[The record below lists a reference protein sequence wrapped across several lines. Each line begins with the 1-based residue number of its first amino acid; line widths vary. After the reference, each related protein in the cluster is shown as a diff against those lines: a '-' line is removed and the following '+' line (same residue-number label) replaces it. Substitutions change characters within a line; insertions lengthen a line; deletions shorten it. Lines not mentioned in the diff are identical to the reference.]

1 MREKVLVVD
10 DDAELL
16 GLAETWLRNTGYQP
30 IVARDGTEGV
40 QMVYASRPDLVL
52 LDVRM
57 PRMDGWEACRR
68 IREMCDV
75 PIIMVSVNASQA
87 DRLRGFSLG
96 VDDYVTKPFHFPEL
110 VARVQSVLRR
120 SVTGTQRE
128 KEDDS
133 FHNDEIDVNW
143 RSRQVWVRGQ
153 RICLSPTEFRL
164 LSCLIKNRGWVATH
178 EELLRKVW
186 GPNYFG
192 DKSYVKL
199 YIRYLRQKVEREPG
213 KPKWIVTERGVGY
226 LFSC

>member
-1 MREKVLVVD
+1 MKEKVLVVD

-16 GLAETWLRNTGYQP
+16 GLAETWLRNTGYEP
-30 IVARDGTEGV
+30 LVARDGTEGV

-68 IREMCDV
+68 IREMCDT

-87 DRLRGFSLG
+87 DRLKGFSLG
-96 VDDYVTKPFHFPEL
+96 IDDYVTKPFHFPEL

-120 SVTGTQRE
+120 SATATQRE
-128 KEDDS
+128 GENDS
-133 FHNDEIDVNW
+133 FHNEEIDVDW

-153 RICLSPTEFRL
+153 KTNLSPTEFRL
-164 LSCLIKNRGWVATH
+164 LSCLINNRGWVVTH
-178 EELLRKVW
+178 EEMLRKVW

-192 DKSYVKL
+192 DKAYVKL
-199 YIRYLRQKVEREPG
+199 YIRYLRQKLESDPS
-213 KPKWIVTERGVGY
+213 KPKWILTERGVGY